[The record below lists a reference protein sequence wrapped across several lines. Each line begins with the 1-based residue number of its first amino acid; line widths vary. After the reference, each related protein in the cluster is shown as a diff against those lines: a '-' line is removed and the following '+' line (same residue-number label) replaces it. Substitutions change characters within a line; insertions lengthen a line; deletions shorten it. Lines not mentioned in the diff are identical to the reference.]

1 MVRWG
6 SSHPW
11 RSAQP
16 AHASPGET
24 AALNRAVRAVCHEA
38 HRLGLLAEEML
49 IAIKQAWS
57 QVSAMRASR
66 LGERDGDVL
75 KQVVSSSIEL
85 FFEERDG
92 DERRAPLSIPEDQ
105 RE

>member
-1 MVRWG
+1 MLM
-6 SSHPW
+6 PYFLYL
-11 RSAQP
+11 
-16 AHASPGET
+16 
-24 AALNRAVRAVCHEA
+24 LNQICT
-38 HRLGLLAEEML
+38 
-49 IAIKQAWS
+49 WS
-57 QVSAMRASR
+57 QISAMRASR

-92 DERRAPLSIPEDQ
+92 DERRAQSLIPEDQ

>member
-1 MVRWG
+1 
-6 SSHPW
+6 
-11 RSAQP
+11 
-16 AHASPGET
+16 
-24 AALNRAVRAVCHEA
+24 
-38 HRLGLLAEEML
+38 
-49 IAIKQAWS
+49 
-57 QVSAMRASR
+57 MRASR